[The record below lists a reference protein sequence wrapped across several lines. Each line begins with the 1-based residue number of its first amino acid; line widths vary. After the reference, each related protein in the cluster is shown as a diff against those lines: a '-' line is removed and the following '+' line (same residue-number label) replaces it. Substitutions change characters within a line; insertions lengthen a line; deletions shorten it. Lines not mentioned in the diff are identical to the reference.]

1 MDLTGEELLQRLG
14 ITRIEL
20 REWIDNGLLSPLLA
34 GDGDRFP
41 ASAVEEGELIRKFS
55 SLGYALAEIRK
66 IKRSVG
72 LPVKDEKGRFVS
84 RADFLTVGELAEKSG
99 INVRTI
105 KFWEE
110 KGLVSPCRRTEGGFR
125 LYRQGDVAYLSF
137 VKDLQAFNYTL
148 AEIATI
154 LRLVGPDLG
163 SAEEGL
169 KALSAS
175 ETEKAA
181 SSLEYL
187 VGRMREVREA
197 SLRVEAVFA
206 RRLRA
211 VLRRLR
217 ASKRSS

>member
-1 MDLTGEELLQRLG
+1 VDLTSEELVQRLG
-14 ITRIEL
+14 ITRAEL
-20 REWIDNGLLSPLLA
+20 REWVQSGLLAPSA
-34 GDGDRFP
+34 GGDRFP
-41 ASAVEEGELIRKFS
+41 PSAVEEGELIRKFTT
-55 SLGYALAEIRK
+55 LGYALPEIRR

-72 LPVKDEKGRFVS
+72 LPVKDGKGRFVS

-110 KGLVSPCRRTEGGFR
+110 KGLIAPCRRTEGGFR

-137 VKDLQAFNYTL
+137 VKDLQAFNYSL

-154 LRLVGPDLG
+154 LRLVGPDLA
-163 SAEEGL
+163 SAEEGIA
-169 KALSAS
+169 ALSPA

-181 SSLEYL
+181 SSLEFL
-187 VGRMREVREA
+187 VDRMREVREA

-217 ASKRSS
+217 AATRSS

>member
-1 MDLTGEELLQRLG
+1 VDLTGEELLRRLR
-14 ITRIEL
+14 ITRAEL
-20 REWIDNGLLSPLLA
+20 EEWIDNGLLSPLPGGADL
-34 GDGDRFP
+34 FP
-41 ASAVEEGELIRKFS
+41 SSAVEEGELIRKFF
-55 SLGYALAEIRK
+55 SLGYALAEIHK

-72 LPVKDEKGRFVS
+72 LPVKNEKGRFVS
-84 RADFLTVGELAEKSG
+84 RADFLTIGELAEKSG

-110 KGLVSPCRRTEGGFR
+110 KGLISPYRRTEGGFR
-125 LYRQGDVAYLSF
+125 LYRQGDVAFLSF

-154 LRLVGPDLG
+154 LRLVGPELGTAEGDLAAM
-163 SAEEGL
+163 SP
-169 KALSAS
+169 S

-187 VGRMREVREA
+187 VDRMREVREA

-217 ASKRSS
+217 AAKRSS